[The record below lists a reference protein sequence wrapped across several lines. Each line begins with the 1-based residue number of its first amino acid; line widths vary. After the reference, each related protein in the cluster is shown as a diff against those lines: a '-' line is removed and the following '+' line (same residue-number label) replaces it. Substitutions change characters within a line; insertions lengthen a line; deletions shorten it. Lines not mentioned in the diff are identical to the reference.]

1 MQYPLYYYYK
11 NRDMN
16 LDEIIDHYVTRFYA
30 KKHDGKAVLNVL
42 NKVRNSSKI
51 KNLCGQSATRRLA
64 PNYVDF
70 ITTINEMVLFMF
82 RSNMTQALA
91 VLFAALYWD
100 EKINSV
106 YHLKTDEELRDDI
119 IKVFKKLS
127 IYEEMT
133 EEEYRG
139 GKNDNKLKEQSEETS
154 KSSDILQKQQN
165 VRSPKDSSKN
175 QLKENFDTNE
185 SFKKHAL
192 TYMILRPETTF
203 LCKDENMATLW
214 AYIDK
219 NLFCDQ
225 ENASTMGAGAFMW
238 LMQKYQDKEAFC
250 WILDLLNKESTSMW
264 PHGIAKTADE
274 LIADIK
280 QYIPNFKLGNDPE
293 KVKTSLQWAWIDIQS
308 LLVFFKFCTLYSSAV
323 LQGEKVVVK
332 LRDCSSMAQLTRLYL
347 SDFNVTGKGI
357 FTGSDG
363 EKKS

>member
-1 MQYPLYYYYK
+1 MQYPLYEYYK
-11 NRDMN
+11 NQDMN
-16 LDEIIDHYVTRFYA
+16 LDEIFDHYITSFYI
-30 KKHDGKAVLNVL
+30 KKHDVKSTISVL
-42 NKVRNSSKI
+42 NKVRSSSKI
-51 KNLCGQSATRRLA
+51 KNLCGQSATRKLA

-70 ITTINEMVLFMF
+70 ITTINEMVSFMF

-91 VLFAALYWD
+91 VLIAALYWD

-106 YHLKTDEELRDDI
+106 YHLKSEEDLRDDI

-133 EEEYRG
+133 EEEYRK
-139 GKNDNKLKEQSEETS
+139 GKSGNKIKEQSEETS

-165 VRSPKDSSKN
+165 ARSPKDFSNN

-192 TYMILRPETTF
+192 TYMMLRPETTF
-203 LCKDENMATLW
+203 LCKDEKMATLW
-214 AYIDK
+214 AYIDG

-225 ENASTMGAGAFMW
+225 EHSSTMGAGAFMW
-238 LMQKYQDKEAFC
+238 LMQKYQDREAFC
-250 WILDLLNKESTSMW
+250 WILDLLNKESTNIW
-264 PHGIAKTADE
+264 PQGIGKTTDE

-293 KVKTSLQWAWIDIQS
+293 KVKVSLQWAWIDIQS
-308 LLVFFKFCTLYSSAV
+308 LLMFFKFCTVYSYDV
-323 LQGEKVVVK
+323 LQDERVLAN

-347 SDFNVTGKGI
+347 SDFNVTG
-357 FTGSDG
+357 
-363 EKKS
+363 